1 MNYKDQLN
9 SLMRNFAIFLK
20 DSDRKIGSTYG
31 SNKIAFESERPSRS
45 FNTKQFMEKKDDILL
60 YLYTVAVNLANED
73 YVASINTIPE
83 FSNIEFI
90 ENSNNYVPGIRNK
103 MILKNIRNA
112 FDHASGIVET
122 DEKNIT
128 ITNNQRMKNGSV
140 VKFSVRQSKENLI
153 NLLKK
158 SIENQKQ
165 SENTILKTLLSDIE
179 KIENNNFRDIS
190 NELSYIILM
199 NLLLC
204 YNKESLIDKYIKS
217 QTSFLDLSKFDITT
231 EQDWSEREINDEFL
245 SIYKPVFKSD
255 SDRKSFNKEWRG
267 RYYKFNYSADQAF
280 IYDIDKYP
288 VDSRVNKHI
297 PTPIVFKHLRDAN
310 AHGWIEFKDDKVFL
324 YDRKKKNSTPYIEI
338 SISQDDLWDFLSHDI
353 FYESMHT
360 YVEMFST
367 ERDNEM
373 FYFERAQ
380 SANDFEDYI
389 RIYELRFPHKNKKE
403 VIEYLLDN
411 NKISAY
417 ILEHPDKIES
427 VLNYKINTKT
437 TIMQYALLKSG
448 LTIEDLNR
456 EMTSFGKVN
465 KEWCKNYKYIIKKYM
480 DALKDKDLDFFKAYF
495 CFLYNKDRIKDY
507 LDYNNLN
514 DEENKFVEQEA
525 EKLKI
530 KLKNSLISIPMKN
543 PIILTEVMLTMFPR
557 KDATVFIDVVSAV
570 HSYNKLHKR
579 TQTSQFTV
587 SNVERYSSLGIEE
600 ELGIREQYYFNE
612 KRKKNAKKGL
622 IGAGI
627 ILATQVLLTYAMN
640 NGLDVS
646 LVKPSIAIGGMM
658 GLILLRNTL
667 FYTGKNSLEDYPN
680 RKRKKIEEYK
690 DFLDETGNPNFNKGD
705 R

>member
-20 DSDRKIGSTYG
+20 DSDRKTGD
-31 SNKIAFESERPSRS
+31 SNSLYRIALEKERPSRLI
-45 FNTKQFMEKKDDILL
+45 NTKQFIEKKDDILL

-73 YVASINTIPE
+73 YVANINTIPE

-90 ENSNNYVPGIRNK
+90 ENSNNYVPGIKNK
-103 MILKNIRNA
+103 MILKNIRNV

-122 DEKNIT
+122 NEENIT
-128 ITNNQRMKNGSV
+128 IINNQRMKNGSV

-153 NLLKK
+153 KLLKK
-158 SIENQKQ
+158 SIANQKQ
-165 SENTILKTLLSDIE
+165 SENPIMKTLLKDIE
-179 KIENNNFRDIS
+179 EIENNNFENIS

-231 EQDWSEREINDEFL
+231 EQDWDKREINDEFL
-245 SIYKPVFKSD
+245 SIYKPVFKND

-267 RYYKFNYSADQAF
+267 RYKFNYSADQAF

-288 VDSRVNKHI
+288 VDSRTNKHI
-297 PTPIVFKHLRDAN
+297 PTPIVLKHLRDAN

-324 YDRKKKNSTPYIEI
+324 YDRKKKNSTPYLEI
-338 SISQDDLWDFLSHDI
+338 SISRYNLWNFLSHDI

-360 YVEMFST
+360 YVDTFST
-367 ERDNEM
+367 ERDDEM

-403 VIEYLLDN
+403 IIEYLLNN
-411 NKISAY
+411 NKISTY
-417 ILEHPDKIES
+417 ILEHPDKIQS

-448 LTIEDLNR
+448 LTIEDLNG
-456 EMTSFGKVN
+456 EMRSFGKIN
-465 KEWCKNYKYIIKKYM
+465 KEWGKNYKYIIKKYM
-480 DALKDKDLDFFKAYF
+480 DAIKGKDLDFFKAYF

-530 KLKNSLISIPMKN
+530 KLRNSLISIPMKN

-557 KDATVFIDVVSAV
+557 KDATVFIDAISAV
-570 HSYNKLHKR
+570 NSYNKLHQR
-579 TQTSQFTV
+579 TQIKKFTV
-587 SNVERYSSLGIEE
+587 SNVERYSSLAIEQEYGI
-600 ELGIREQYYFNE
+600 LEQYNENE
-612 KRKKNAKKGL
+612 KRKKIAEKGL
-622 IGAGI
+622 TGAGI

-646 LVKPSIAIGGMM
+646 LVKPSIAIGGMI

-667 FYTGKNSLEDYPN
+667 FYTGKNILEDYPN
-680 RKRKKIEEYK
+680 SKRKKLEEYK
-690 DFLDETGNPNFNKGD
+690 GFLIETGDPNFNKGD